1 MGELDEIIKEFL
13 VESNEGLD
21 QVDCDLVALEKQ
33 PDDKELIARIFRAVH
48 TLKGTSGIL
57 GFPLVES
64 VTHAGESLLSRI
76 RDGRLPMTP
85 AIASALLSLVDF
97 SRRAIQRV
105 ESNGSDSGEDGS
117 LLVEQLRSLTG
128 VPSATGTSSDVDV
141 YSGQPETHRLGEILV
156 EDGHLSQQA
165 VHKALAQQKS
175 GDSRKIGEIL
185 VGTGTVVP
193 KAVVQALGTQAD
205 VRSASSAST
214 IRVDVAMLDR
224 VMNLVGELVLAR
236 NRTVQFAAT
245 SADAGFL
252 STVQSLNLITA
263 ELQEGVMKM
272 RMLAIGNVWNK
283 LPRLVRDMAQACGK
297 QVRIEVDGSET
308 ELDKT
313 IIEAIKD
320 PLTHIVRNAI
330 DHGIES
336 PEERRSAGK
345 HEEGVISLTAF
356 HEGGYVN
363 LNISDD
369 GGGIDV
375 ERVKAKALARGLMS
389 SEQLARASEREILH
403 LIFVPGFSTAEKVTN
418 ISGRGVGM
426 DVVKTNV
433 EKIGGTVDIHSKPG
447 QGTSLQIKIPLT
459 LAIVPALVVTSHGE
473 RFAIPQVSLV
483 ELVRLNATSGSKQ
496 IENVR
501 GAEVYRLRGN
511 LLPLVRLDRQL
522 GVEDDR
528 ATDDNLQIVV
538 LQADGRQFGL
548 LVDEINDTEE
558 IVVKPLGK
566 HLKNVACFAGATT
579 MGDGRVALILDV
591 RGLAQEA
598 RVVSENHR
606 AMHGESLSTAASKED
621 RQQWLLFRAGTNAR
635 MAMHLSSVQRLE
647 EIRRSDVEHSDNQD
661 VVQYRGQIMP
671 LVNVAENFKLEQGPG
686 TDPLEVIVHA
696 HRGRS
701 VGFVVS
707 EVLDVV
713 EQTVVPE
720 RSGRRALLGSAVIQ
734 QRVTDI
740 VDIDQ
745 LAEMALKTATQ
756 PSAALI
762 GA

>member
-57 GFPLVES
+57 GFPLLES

-85 AIASALLSLVDF
+85 AIASALLSLIDF

-117 LLVEQLRSLTG
+117 SLVEQLRSLTG
-128 VPSATGTSSDVDV
+128 VSPSIGASADVDL

-165 VHKALAQQKS
+165 VHEALAQQQS

-336 PEERRSAGK
+336 PEERRNAGK
-345 HEEGVISLTAF
+345 PVEGVISLRAF

-389 SEQLARASEREILH
+389 SEQLARASEREILP
-403 LIFVPGFSTAEKVTN
+403 LVFVPGFSTAEKVTN

-426 DVVKTNV
+426 DVVKTNI
-433 EKIGGTVDIHSKPG
+433 EKIGGTVDIHSKVG

-483 ELVRLNATSGSKQ
+483 ELVRLDATSGSKQ

-522 GVEDDR
+522 GVEDR
-528 ATDDNLQIVV
+528 SATDDNLQIVV

-566 HLKNVACFAGATT
+566 HLKNGACFAGATT

-598 RVVSENHR
+598 HVVSENQR
-606 AMHGESLSTAASKED
+606 AMHGESLSAVANKED
-621 RQQWLLFRAGTNAR
+621 RQQWLLFKAGANAR
-635 MAMHLSSVQRLE
+635 MAMPLSSVQRLE
-647 EIRRSDVEHSDNQD
+647 EIRKSDVERSDNQD

-671 LVNVAENFKLEQGPG
+671 LVNVAESFRLEQA
-686 TDPLEVIVHA
+686 TSSDPLEVIVHA
-696 HRGRS
+696 HRGQS

-713 EQTVVPE
+713 DQTVVPE
-720 RSGRRALLGSAVIQ
+720 LSGGRAMLGTAVIQ

-745 LAEMALKTATQ
+745 LAEMALKAAAQ

>member
-57 GFPLVES
+57 GFPLLES

-76 RDGRLPMTP
+76 RDGRLSMTP
-85 AIASALLSLVDF
+85 AIANALLSLVDF
-97 SRRAIQRV
+97 SRRAIQRI
-105 ESNGSDSGEDGS
+105 ESAGSDSGEDGAS
-117 LLVEQLRSLTG
+117 LAEQLRSLTG
-128 VPSATGTSSDVDV
+128 MSPSVETSAGSDLC
-141 YSGQPETHRLGEILV
+141 SGQPETRRLGEILV
-156 EDGHLSQQA
+156 EDGHLSQET
-165 VHKALAQQKS
+165 VHEALAQQGQ
-175 GDSRKIGEIL
+175 GDSRKLGEIL
-185 VGTGTVVP
+185 VESGALAP
-193 KAVVQALGTQAD
+193 KAVVRALGTQAD
-205 VRSASSAST
+205 ARSASSANT
-214 IRVDVAMLDR
+214 IRLDVAMLDR

-236 NRTVQFAAT
+236 NRIVQLTAST
-245 SADAGFL
+245 ADPGFL

-272 RMLAIGNVWNK
+272 RMLPIGNVWNK

-297 QVRIEVDGSET
+297 QVRIEVEGSET

-330 DHGIES
+330 DHGIET
-336 PEERRSAGK
+336 PEQRHGAGK
-345 HEEGVISLTAF
+345 PVEGVIRLRAF

-369 GGGIDV
+369 GGGINV

-403 LIFVPGFSTAEKVTN
+403 LIFVPGFSTAEKITN

-426 DVVKTNV
+426 DVVKTNI
-433 EKIGGTVDIHSKPG
+433 EKIGGTVDIQSKLE

-459 LAIVPALVVTSHGE
+459 LAIVPALVVTSCGE

-483 ELVRLNATSGSKQ
+483 ELVRLDATSGSKQ

-522 GVEDDR
+522 HVKDR
-528 ATDDNLQIVV
+528 SATDENLQIVV

-548 LVDEINDTEE
+548 VVDEINDTEE

-598 RVVSENHR
+598 RVVAETHR
-606 AMHGESLSTAASKED
+606 DIPGESHSEATGTDD
-621 RQQWLLFRAGTNAR
+621 RKQWLLFKTGELGR
-635 MAMHLSSVQRLE
+635 MAVPLASVARLE
-647 EIRRSDVEHSDNQD
+647 EVHLSDVERADHQD

-671 LVNVAENFKLEQGPG
+671 LVNIAEVLQVEQAPR
-686 TDPLEVIVHA
+686 TDPMEVIVHT
-696 HRGRS
+696 HHGQS

-713 EQTVVPE
+713 EQAVVPE
-720 RSGRRALLGSAVIQ
+720 RAKRRGILGSAVIQ
-734 QRVTDI
+734 QHVTDI
-740 VDIDQ
+740 LDVNH
-745 LAEMALKTATQ
+745 LAETALQAVHAADTA
-756 PSAALI
+756 AI